1 MTAHGLIDT
10 TEMYLRTV
18 FELEEEGI
26 VPLRARIAE
35 RLSQSGPTVSQ
46 TVARM
51 ERDGLLHVAGDRQ
64 LALSET
70 GRTLATRVMR
80 KHRLAECLLVS
91 VIKLPWEEVHIE
103 ACRWEHVISESVER
117 RLFELLGHPDR
128 CPHGNLIPG
137 LDELITGEGAQA
149 DALVPGEALGE
160 VLSELHGRAHLVPHG
175 PAKPDEPMTDVIRE
189 AVGTVRATVTRITEH
204 VQSDLVLM
212 LKLKRAGIQ
221 PGREVLLGAV
231 AGGVRVCGEDGAG
244 AVVPADL
251 PVEVASHVFVSRE

>member
-1 MTAHGLIDT
+1 MTAQGLIDT

-80 KHRLAECLLVS
+80 KHRLAECLLVD

-137 LDELITGEGAQA
+137 LGELMEAAAVPAPVLPAQ
-149 DALVPGEALGE
+149 G
-160 VLSELHGRAHLVPHG
+160 
-175 PAKPDEPMTDVIRE
+175 KPDEPMTDIVRDTP
-189 AVGTVRATVTRITEH
+189 GTVRAVVTRITEH

-221 PGREVLLGAV
+221 PGREVLLGSIN
-231 AGGVRVCGEDGAG
+231 GGVRVSCCDGSAN
-244 AVVPADL
+244 VPADL
-251 PVEVASHVFVSRE
+251 DAEAASHVFVSKE